1 MSNPNVQPLAQD
13 FVIAAQVPDPVRF
26 FFHDPD
32 LTRLDDGTLLLAAPQ
47 WHRPGWDYSRRLRLL
62 RSDDGG
68 LTWVELPGLPYEEAT
83 PFVLD
88 GRLLMFVQ
96 EKCHK
101 DFLIVASDDRGE
113 TWSDPRTVIE
123 GPIWNISTSRV
134 LRPEAVYWAMDWD
147 LPDHGHG
154 GKTMLRLDR
163 SMPPLDPGAWT
174 LSNIVRQPEI
184 PAAMTRNLFPDGN
197 RPQLSGG
204 WRDPLVWLE
213 PNTVEVRGR
222 IRAFCRCVFDEY
234 AAAHIAAVFDYDPDA
249 NRMSFTQFA
258 AWPGAQCKFYI
269 IHDHSASMYWMLSNL
284 ITNSQDLLGW
294 AEKCGSPDIT
304 EARETNGGGSIST
317 MESTASTGF
326 RPVAWPAG
334 PTTST
339 AASCIPAPSW
349 TGTIS
354 WYSRAPAGTRAT
366 SMTPTSVPSTAFET
380 TAVWPWTSTLEAFTD
395 CGHVL
400 ARISRYASTVFASPI
415 SSASPI
421 SAWPIETSRTPGM
434 EQNLPRFS
442 RFRSCPALTPRPA
455 S

>member
-47 WHRPGWDYSRRLRLL
+47 WHRPAWDYSRRLRLL

-101 DFLIVASDDRGE
+101 DFLIVVSDDRGE
-113 TWSDPRTVIE
+113 TWTDPRTVIE

-174 LSNIVRQPEI
+174 LSNIVRQLEI

-234 AAAHIAAVFDYDPDA
+234 AAAHIAAVFDYNPDA
-249 NRMSFTQFA
+249 NRLSFTQFA

-269 IHDHSASMYWMLSNL
+269 IHDRSTSMYWMLSNL

-294 AEKCGSPDIT
+294 AEKM
-304 EARETNGGGSIST
+304 RETGYHGGPGNERRWLYLHYGIDCLNW
-317 MESTASTGF
+317 F
-326 RPVAWPAG
+326 PAG
-334 PTTST
+334 CVARWPDNVYRSFMY
-339 AASCIPAPSW
+339 PSAVVD
-349 TGTIS
+349 GDDIVVL
-354 WYSRAPAGTRAT
+354 SR
-366 SMTPTSVPSTAFET
+366 
-380 TAVWPWTSTLEAFTD
+380 
-395 CGHVL
+395 
-400 ARISRYASTVFASPI
+400 
-415 SSASPI
+415 
-421 SAWPIETSRTPGM
+421 TSRDSGDQHDADLCTIHRIR
-434 EQNLPRFS
+434 NY
-442 RFRSCPALTPRPA
+442 RSLAMDLHA
-455 S
+455 GGLH

>member
-1 MSNPNVQPLAQD
+1 MTARCCWP
-13 FVIAAQVPDPVRF
+13 
-26 FFHDPD
+26 
-32 LTRLDDGTLLLAAPQ
+32 RLNGTARAGIIPAVCDSCEATTEDS
-47 WHRPGWDYSRRLRLL
+47 PGW
-62 RSDDGG
+62 
-68 LTWVELPGLPYEEAT
+68 ELPGLPYEEAT

-113 TWSDPRTVIE
+113 NWSDPRTVIE

-163 SMPPLDPGAWT
+163 SMSPLDPGAWM

-249 NRMSFTQFA
+249 NRLSFTQFA

-294 AEKCGSPDIT
+294 AEKM
-304 EARETNGGGSIST
+304 RESGYHGGPGNERRWLYLHYGIDCLNW
-317 MESTASTGF
+317 F
-326 RPVAWPAG
+326 PAG
-334 PTTST
+334 CVARWPDNVYRSFMY
-339 AASCIPAPSW
+339 PSAVVD
-349 TGTIS
+349 GDDIVVL
-354 WYSRAPAGTRAT
+354 SR
-366 SMTPTSVPSTAFET
+366 
-380 TAVWPWTSTLEAFTD
+380 
-395 CGHVL
+395 
-400 ARISRYASTVFASPI
+400 
-415 SSASPI
+415 
-421 SAWPIETSRTPGM
+421 TSRDSGDQHDADLCTIH
-434 EQNLPRFS
+434 RI
-442 RFRSCPALTPRPA
+442 RDYRSLAMDLHA
-455 S
+455 GGLH